1 VNTFSPTNGGQ
12 ADVEAV
18 VLKLLAKEPAGR
30 YGSATE
36 VESALAGCA
45 SAGDWTDAHAA
56 DWWAGVE
63 AVSPD
68 APGDPTVTATGGGG

>member
-1 VNTFSPTNGGQ
+1 
-12 ADVEAV
+12 
-18 VLKLLAKEPAGR
+18 
-30 YGSATE
+30 
-36 VESALAGCA
+36 LAGCA